1 MNHVTICSGREVFGG
16 GGSDGG
22 GSPFVGPTRPV
33 DACMHAGVQ
42 MKSKKEEE
50 EKETLVLT
58 FQSEDVRV

>member
-1 MNHVTICSGREVFGG
+1 MNHVMCCSGREVFGG
-16 GGSDGG
+16 SGGSLRLWDPHG
-22 GSPFVGPTRPV
+22 PV